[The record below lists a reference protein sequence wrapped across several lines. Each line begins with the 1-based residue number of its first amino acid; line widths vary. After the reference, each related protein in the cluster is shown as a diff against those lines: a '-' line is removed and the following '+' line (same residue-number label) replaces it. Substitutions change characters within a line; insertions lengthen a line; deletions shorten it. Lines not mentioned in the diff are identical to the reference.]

1 MTFER
6 FYSIIMPHKAASFN
20 TVKRAKITI
29 LCIIVLSILFNIPHV
44 YITRENDRTCIP
56 FGKAIDTGVGQFYYW
71 VSLVVNFALPFVL
84 LLSMN
89 CVIIHT
95 IRQRSG
101 HNLSRSVTQ
110 GQGHGDKIKNSEMH
124 IFVILLLVTFGF
136 LILVT
141 PSYILFVYVMFIDYT
156 KSAQAFAGFTFFYSV
171 SQKTYYLNY
180 SINFYLYVL
189 SGNKFRTDLATLL
202 KAARCSDTSSPSVAS
217 SDTNSTRMT
226 SIQS

>member
-1 MTFER
+1 
-6 FYSIIMPHKAASFN
+6 
-20 TVKRAKITI
+20 
-29 LCIIVLSILFNIPHV
+29 
-44 YITRENDRTCIP
+44 
-56 FGKAIDTGVGQFYYW
+56 
-71 VSLVVNFALPFVL
+71 
-84 LLSMN
+84 MN

-95 IRQRSG
+95 IRQRSR
-101 HNLSRSVTQ
+101 HNLSRSTESQ
-110 GQGHGDKIKNSEMH
+110 GQGDKIKNSEMH

-202 KAARCSDTSSPSVAS
+202 KAARCSDASSPSVAS

-226 SIQS
+226 SIQF